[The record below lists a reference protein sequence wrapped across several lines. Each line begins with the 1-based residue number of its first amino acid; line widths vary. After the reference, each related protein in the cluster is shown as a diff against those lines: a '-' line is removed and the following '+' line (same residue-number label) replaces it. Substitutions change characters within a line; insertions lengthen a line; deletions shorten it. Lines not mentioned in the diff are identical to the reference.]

1 MIFFFLQVCLK
12 SYNVLLKRGAR
23 GAYFN
28 SLYRLSVLV
37 INKFIIVS
45 ENLFFNSMRNFSLFS
60 TNQPVQ
66 QLRLPL
72 FNVGKFYSV
81 VFDEIV
87 SIKFDLPEQV
97 KWTLILSENTNV
109 LLGPFITLKVKTS
122 LFLHHKIHHF
132 VICGQ
137 LIKLA
142 ARFLSHLFHC
152 LLSARSRRY
161 WAMNRQR
168 SWHSWSNAHYSSLST
183 QKQWTMFYIW
193 EEFHL
198 FERFVECRPVVLCR
212 VHTYT
217 GSTVQ

>member
-1 MIFFFLQVCLK
+1 M
-12 SYNVLLKRGAR
+12 SYSNVAREELSSILRTVFQYWLLI
-23 GAYFN
+23 N
-28 SLYRLSVLV
+28 LSLWQKIS
-37 INKFIIVS
+37 
-45 ENLFFNSMRNFSLFS
+45 NFSLFS

-109 LLGPFITLKVKTS
+109 LLGPFITLKVKTT

-142 ARFLSHLFHC
+142 AHFLSHLFHC
-152 LLSARSRRY
+152 LLSARSVRKHLCTSNY
-161 WAMNRQR
+161 LLLNTMWR
-168 SWHSWSNAHYSSLST
+168 SVYKLD
-183 QKQWTMFYIW
+183 
-193 EEFHL
+193 
-198 FERFVECRPVVLCR
+198 FV
-212 VHTYT
+212 
-217 GSTVQ
+217 

>member
-1 MIFFFLQVCLK
+1 M
-12 SYNVLLKRGAR
+12 SYSNVAREELSSILRTVFQYWLLI
-23 GAYFN
+23 N
-28 SLYRLSVLV
+28 LSLCQKIS
-37 INKFIIVS
+37 
-45 ENLFFNSMRNFSLFS
+45 NFSLFS

-87 SIKFDLPEQV
+87 SIEFDLPEQV

-142 ARFLSHLFHC
+142 AHFLSHLFHC
-152 LLSARSRRY
+152 LLSARSVRKHLCTSNY
-161 WAMNRQR
+161 LLINTMWR
-168 SWHSWSNAHYSSLST
+168 SVYKLD
-183 QKQWTMFYIW
+183 
-193 EEFHL
+193 
-198 FERFVECRPVVLCR
+198 FV
-212 VHTYT
+212 
-217 GSTVQ
+217 

>member
-1 MIFFFLQVCLK
+1 M
-12 SYNVLLKRGAR
+12 SYSNVAREELSSILRTVFQYWLLI
-23 GAYFN
+23 N
-28 SLYRLSVLV
+28 LSLCQKIS
-37 INKFIIVS
+37 
-45 ENLFFNSMRNFSLFS
+45 NFSLFS

-109 LLGPFITLKVKTS
+109 LLGPFTTLKVKTT

-142 ARFLSHLFHC
+142 AHFLSHLFHC
-152 LLSARSRRY
+152 LLSARSVRRHLCTSNY
-161 WAMNRQR
+161 LLLNTMWR
-168 SWHSWSNAHYSSLST
+168 SVYKLD
-183 QKQWTMFYIW
+183 
-193 EEFHL
+193 
-198 FERFVECRPVVLCR
+198 FV
-212 VHTYT
+212 
-217 GSTVQ
+217 

>member
-1 MIFFFLQVCLK
+1 M
-12 SYNVLLKRGAR
+12 SYSNVAREELSSILRTVFQYWLLI
-23 GAYFN
+23 N
-28 SLYRLSVLV
+28 LSLCQKIS
-37 INKFIIVS
+37 
-45 ENLFFNSMRNFSLFS
+45 NFSLFS

-132 VICGQ
+132 VICGH

-142 ARFLSHLFHC
+142 AHFLSHLFHC
-152 LLSARSRRY
+152 LLSARSLRKHLCTSNY
-161 WAMNRQR
+161 LLINTMWR
-168 SWHSWSNAHYSSLST
+168 SVYKLD
-183 QKQWTMFYIW
+183 
-193 EEFHL
+193 
-198 FERFVECRPVVLCR
+198 FV
-212 VHTYT
+212 
-217 GSTVQ
+217 

>member
-1 MIFFFLQVCLK
+1 M
-12 SYNVLLKRGAR
+12 SYSNVAREELSSILCTVFQYWLLI
-23 GAYFN
+23 N
-28 SLYRLSVLV
+28 LSSCQK
-37 INKFIIVS
+37 IS
-45 ENLFFNSMRNFSLFS
+45 NFSLFS

-87 SIKFDLPEQV
+87 SIKFDLPGQV

-109 LLGPFITLKVKTS
+109 LLGPFITLKVKTT

-142 ARFLSHLFHC
+142 AHFLSHLFHC
-152 LLSARSRRY
+152 LLSARSVRK
-161 WAMNRQR
+161 
-168 SWHSWSNAHYSSLST
+168 HLCTSNYLLIN
-183 QKQWTMFYIW
+183 TMWRTVYK
-193 EEFHL
+193 L
-198 FERFVECRPVVLCR
+198 DFV
-212 VHTYT
+212 
-217 GSTVQ
+217 